1 MPSKWPSNPA
11 MRTKLV
17 LVLGLL
23 LAAASAQALEFRSV
37 KSHGAIMHEAPWASS
52 KKLYVLSQGYP
63 VEVIGSQPDWVRVR
77 DAAGGVAWMSTAS
90 LSNQR
95 TVVASCA
102 AARTPRR
109 PWLSQ
114 WIRTW
119 CCRWSNRRKTAGSSC
134 ATPMAA
140 VAMARFR
147 RSGGCKQS

>member
-95 TVVASCA
+95 TVVVTANRTELRRSPDAKA
-102 AARTPRR
+102 ALAF
-109 PWLSQ
+109 S
-114 WIRTW
+114 
-119 CCRWSNRRKTAGSSC
+119 GC
-134 ATPMAA
+134 ATWMTSFLSPFLSLPSSLFFF
-140 VAMARFR
+140 VWYFLNV
-147 RSGGCKQS
+147 